1 MNLVSMSMVPVFQ
14 SQFVQNTE
22 RNVTRFRRSYL
33 GLVCCRRWIV
43 AQSAAVEWRLEVFVA
58 RETRT
63 EARGS
68 GEGPRQGRGGRYVIG
83 SLHIRWKLHHIT
95 KIIVLVP
102 VAHKSL
108 DIIII
113 VFMVSYLYFITLY
126 PHRSLGGVTHFVEQT
141 VNRFGLEGRR
151 RSLCVQVTPMTWSG
165 SVSVLWRWRSSTM
178 TSVNSC
184 SSWWGC
190 LM

>member
-1 MNLVSMSMVPVFQ
+1 MDRGSPICEKLYPVLPSNYLILKMNLVSMSMVPVFQ

-22 RNVTRFRRSYL
+22 RNVTRFHRSYL

-43 AQSAAVEWRLEVFVA
+43 AQSAAVEWRLEMFVA
-58 RETRT
+58 GETRT
-63 EARGS
+63 ETRGS

-95 KIIVLVP
+95 KIILLVP

-113 VFMVSYLYFITLY
+113 VFMVSYLYLITLY
-126 PHRSLGGVTHFVEQT
+126 PHRSLGGWLILW
-141 VNRFGLEGRR
+141 NKLWIDSGLKVVEGR
-151 RSLCVQVTPMTWSG
+151 CVF
-165 SVSVLWRWRSSTM
+165 R
-178 TSVNSC
+178 
-184 SSWWGC
+184 
-190 LM
+190 